1 MPYIEARITE
11 KLTDAQ
17 KDALKTK
24 LGKAISIM
32 HKSESHLMVGLEDG
46 FTLYFSGKALD
57 KGAFVSIDTFGEPA
71 SSDCDKMTGEVCK
84 ILKEDLDIPSNNVYV
99 KYGYSNDWGWNGSN
113 F

>member
-11 KLTDAQ
+11 KLTDSQ

-32 HKSESHLMVGLEDG
+32 HKSEGHLMVGIADN
-46 FTLYFSGKALD
+46 FTLFFAGKALA
-57 KGAFVSIDTFGEPA
+57 KGAFVSIDTFGEPGA
-71 SSDCDKMTGEVCK
+71 SDCNQMTGKVCD
-84 ILKEDLDIPSNNVYV
+84 ILKDEVGIPSENVYV
-99 KYGYSNDWGWNGSN
+99 KYGGTNNWGWNGSN